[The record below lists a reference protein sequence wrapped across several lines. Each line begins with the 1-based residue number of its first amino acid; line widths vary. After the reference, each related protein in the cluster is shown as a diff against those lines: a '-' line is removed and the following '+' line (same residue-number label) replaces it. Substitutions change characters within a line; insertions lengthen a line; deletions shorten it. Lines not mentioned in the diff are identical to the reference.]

1 MVQTKQKMAQCAI
14 LNSYHAYQTSQ
25 VSITDTKFY
34 NVESLY
40 IYIYMYKFFVSY
52 ISFIASFYALGI
64 PNAEVH
70 LNKSEFVNGKFCHE
84 PNGCYADCDQTM
96 YFQVIC

>member
-1 MVQTKQKMAQCAI
+1 MAQCAI
-14 LNSYHAYQTSQ
+14 LNSYRAYQISQ
-25 VSITDTKFY
+25 VNITNTKFY
-34 NVESLY
+34 DDKSLL
-40 IYIYMYKFFVSY
+40 YMYKVFVSY

-64 PNAEVH
+64 PNTEVN

-96 YFQVIC
+96 YFQVICYFLTYHINSI